1 MTQSPSWL
9 PQEDPVLRAEFY
21 TFATVGAFVGA
32 AAALGVRAPTRP
44 RLLAGFGFLLL
55 YSLAFTSPSGS
66 GTKEQE
72 GSSGEDE
79 PQTRPEEM

>member
-1 MTQSPSWL
+1 MSGVQSPAK
-9 PQEDPVLRAEFY
+9 QRREDPVLRAEVI
-21 TFATVGAFVGA
+21 TFATVGAIVGA

-66 GTKEQE
+66 GAAVSP
-72 GSSGEDE
+72 GSGDNSNF
-79 PQTRPEEM
+79 PE